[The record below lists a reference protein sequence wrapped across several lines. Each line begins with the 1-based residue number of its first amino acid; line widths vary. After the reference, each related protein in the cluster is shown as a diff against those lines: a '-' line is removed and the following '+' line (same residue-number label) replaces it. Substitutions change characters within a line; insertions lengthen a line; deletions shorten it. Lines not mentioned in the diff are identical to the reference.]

1 MLFSGLISIFKPKQN
16 ADEKLLNSETANA
29 PKPASEVPLVEGAS
43 GQVDT
48 HLIRTVP
55 ADVARVQSTGT
66 GAGGSPLIATIK
78 F

>member
-1 MLFSGLISIFKPKQN
+1 MFSGLVKIFKPKQN
-16 ADEKLLNSETANA
+16 TEDKLLDSETANA
-29 PKPASEVPLVEGAS
+29 PKPVSDVPLVEGAS

-66 GAGGSPLIATIK
+66 GAGGSPLISTFK

>member
-1 MLFSGLISIFKPKQN
+1 MFSGLVKIFKPKQN
-16 ADEKLLNSETANA
+16 AEDKLLDSETANA
-29 PKPASEVPLVEGAS
+29 PKPVSEVPLVEGGS

-48 HLIRTVP
+48 HIIRTIP

-66 GAGGSPLIATIK
+66 GAGGASLIAPIK

>member
-1 MLFSGLISIFKPKQN
+1 MFSGLVKIFKPKQN
-16 ADEKLLNSETANA
+16 TEDKLLDSETANA